1 MIKFDLKRFL
11 SITGLT
17 VSDLVTK
24 YGRTTQMYYAY
35 KNKDDIGIK
44 FAREIK
50 KDFKLAYEKCLL
62 DTIG

>member
-17 VSDLVTK
+17 ISDLVTK
-24 YGRTTQMYYAY
+24 YGRSPQLYYIY
-35 KNKDDIGIK
+35 KGNNDIGVK

-50 KDFKLAYEKCLL
+50 KDFKFAYEKCLL